1 MAQRKKVVPVV
12 DEAGIE
18 SALRDQ
24 LKREGAVKLNRIKP
38 TGVRAAIV
46 ERLVRDGFE
55 ATKTVIRRPLQVQLR
70 EALEHGALVPV
81 KSLASHV
88 RGATASEL
96 KREMEIAVREGTA
109 HVVLRGTAEVLA
121 GPEVRVLSAME
132 IQVLRTRVA
141 ELGKALEKVTRKRG
155 VTLLAADATG
165 VLSEALVAMS
175 AQAQA
180 KLGARAP
187 SPTLALKAPHDHAMQ
202 ALLEAVD
209 SARDVRT
216 GLSFVPAVVGRLAPA
231 LSTSAAVKL
240 LLAAA
245 ERELLE
251 LRPEGGIGRLSEAE
265 LSVCPPGPHDTRLS
279 WARRLTG
286 GAT

>member
-1 MAQRKKVVPVV
+1 MAQRKKVVAVV

-18 SALRDQ
+18 SALRDE

-46 ERLVRDGFE
+46 EKLVQDGFE
-55 ATKTVIRRPLQVQLR
+55 VTKTVIRRPLQVQLR
-70 EALEHGALVPV
+70 EALQHGALVPV
-81 KSLASHV
+81 KSLVSHV

-96 KREMEIAVREGTA
+96 KRETEIAVREGTA

-121 GPEVRVLSAME
+121 GPDVRVLSGTEVEM
-132 IQVLRTRVA
+132 LRTRVA
-141 ELGKALEKVTRKRG
+141 ELGKALEKVTKKRG
-155 VTLLAADATG
+155 LNLLVADANA
-165 VLSEALVAMS
+165 VLSEALAAMG
-175 AQAQA
+175 APQA
-180 KLGARAP
+180 KLGARAS
-187 SPTLALKAPHDHAMQ
+187 SPMPASNPPHDQAMQ
-202 ALLEAVD
+202 TLLDAVD

-216 GLSFVPAVVGRLAPA
+216 GLSFVPTVVGRLAPA
-231 LSTSAAVKL
+231 LSSSAAVKL
-240 LLAAA
+240 LLVAA
-245 ERELLE
+245 EQELLE

>member
-1 MAQRKKVVPVV
+1 MAQRKKAVSVV

-18 SALRDQ
+18 AALRDE
-24 LKREGAVKLNRIKP
+24 LKREGAVKLNSIKP

-46 ERLVRDGFE
+46 ERLSRDGFE

-96 KREMEIAVREGTA
+96 RREMEIAVSEGA
-109 HVVLRGTAEVLA
+109 AQVILRGTAEVLA
-121 GPEVRVLSAME
+121 GPEVRVLSATE
-132 IQVLRTRVA
+132 IQVLRMRVA

-155 VTLLAADATG
+155 LSLLVADANA
-165 VLSEALVAMS
+165 VLSDAIVAVG
-175 AQAQA
+175 AQAPA

-187 SPTLALKAPHDHAMQ
+187 SPTPESNAPHDHAMQ
-202 ALLEAVD
+202 ALLDAVD

-216 GLSFVPAVVGRLAPA
+216 GLSFVPTVVGRLAPA
-231 LSTSAAVKL
+231 LSSSAAVKL